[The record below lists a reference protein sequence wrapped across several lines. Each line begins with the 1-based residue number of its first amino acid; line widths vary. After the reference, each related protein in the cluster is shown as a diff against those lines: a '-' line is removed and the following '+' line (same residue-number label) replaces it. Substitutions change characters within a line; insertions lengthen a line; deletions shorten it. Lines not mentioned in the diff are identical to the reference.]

1 MVKLGN
7 EWLVEKCA
15 LLQGNPKRGKSADRY
30 EQYKRARTL
39 QEVLDL
45 GGSKADIANDVV
57 RGFIMLEDRGKHKQL
72 VAILNDKS
80 GSMVEARSPKPS
92 PSSPPEAL
100 SPRTSK
106 ASEQIASP
114 EQPALPKP
122 SPEPPNP
129 RKRLIASTKSRVNKF
144 GRTVGRGRLLPY
156 YSELDT

>member
-7 EWLVEKCA
+7 EWLGEKCA

-80 GSMVEARSPKPS
+80 GSMVEVKSPPKAS
-92 PSSPPEAL
+92 PSSPPQAP
-100 SPRTSK
+100 SPRK
-106 ASEQIASP
+106 ASEQGAPP
-114 EQPALPKP
+114 EQPAPPKAP
-122 SPEPPNP
+122 PEPLNP

-156 YSELDT
+156 YSELDA